1 MTASPSWVGR
11 NHPQQPLFAVAFST
25 KKHFNL
31 TRIIRRFYKKH
42 HRGENT
48 MQTASQ
54 TASQTE
60 VQTDQPIQNRQ
71 HCRHINLAGG
81 RCGSPALRG
90 ENFCFYHHATR
101 RAIPPPTPG
110 QPHHLNSDLE
120 PFALPVLEDRASIQ
134 LAISQVVARIA
145 SNDLDLKRA
154 RLLLF
159 GLQIAIRALPR
170 EESEPTRN
178 RSGRY
183 TRTETADTAL
193 DTDQIELD
201 PHLGPL
207 APIAD
212 YKQPEERKSVFQR
225 LLEDLKSRKSLDPAE
240 QDPEETTIPTIHAAA
255 DPTSRRTHHRA
266 TARPLSPACH
276 KHTGLRKH
284 PAPPA
289 HHFKRPARRSTVA
302 IDILITPQMLYSSLH
317 AASTGRRASNPDKG
331 MAAHAARCGGALFP
345 RSINVPQNP
354 SSAPTNASA
363 HAKSASLTKTASS
376 SASWLP
382 STP

>member
-1 MTASPSWVGR
+1 
-11 NHPQQPLFAVAFST
+11 
-25 KKHFNL
+25 
-31 TRIIRRFYKKH
+31 
-42 HRGENT
+42 

-170 EESEPTRN
+170 EESEPARN
-178 RSGRY
+178 HTGRY
-183 TRTETADTAL
+183 TRSETADTAL
-193 DTDQIELD
+193 DTDQIEID

-212 YKQPEERKSVFQR
+212 YTPQEAPRGFAQR
-225 LLEDLKSRKSLDPAE
+225 LLEELKERRTRA
-240 QDPEETTIPTIHAAA
+240 QEESTQETIPTIQAVATQLGA
-255 DPTSRRTHHRA
+255 PDDPGAIESLNLEILHN
-266 TARPLSPACH
+266 PAFA
-276 KHTGLRKH
+276 
-284 PAPPA
+284 PAPA
-289 HHFKRPARRSTVA
+289 H
-302 IDILITPQMLYSSLH
+302 LY
-317 AASTGRRASNPDKG
+317 NQP
-331 MAAHAARCGGALFP
+331 
-345 RSINVPQNP
+345 NP
-354 SSAPTNASA
+354 SRQSILPPGPLVRKTLSIPTKEIAYAHSYRDSLRSCHCRGAS
-363 HAKSASLTKTASS
+363 HRVTRRHPDRHRNGPLCRQKSS
-376 SASWLP
+376 
-382 STP
+382 